1 MKLRLLSVPISMAIL
16 VVALQPGVA
25 TAQTGRP
32 RYSPPQ
38 NGRAGIVPEGT
49 VISMR
54 MDATLTS
61 RTSHVGDKFT
71 ATVAIPVYVD
81 GRTAIPAGSVV
92 EGQITS
98 VTPAKRMSK
107 SGTIA
112 VDFDTLILPNG
123 ARMKLTGTLTSADPN
138 DRTTIDQEGR
148 VSGSEGNRKVV
159 FIGGGGAIGAVLGG
173 IASRSAGGAVLGG
186 VLGAG
191 AGVGAVMLSKGEE
204 AEVRAG
210 TPFGIQLTQALQAG
224 DNSLSEGGA
233 EPGRSRDRDAG
244 RGGAE
249 PDRDRG
255 RGMDRENGRGMDRD
269 SNPPP

>member
-1 MKLRLLSVPISMAIL
+1 MKGKLSSKIIL
-16 VVALQPGVA
+16 PVALAALIVGLSGSLA
-25 TAQTGRP
+25 NGQTGRT
-32 RYSPPQ
+32 RYTSPQ
-38 NGRAGIVPEGT
+38 SDRTLVVPEGT

-71 ATVAIPVYVD
+71 ATVAIPVYVN
-81 GRTAIPAGSVV
+81 GRTVIPAGCVV
-92 EGQITS
+92 EGQVTS

-112 VDFDTLILPNG
+112 VDFDDVIFPNG
-123 ARMKLTGTLTSADPN
+123 ARMKLTGSLTSADPN
-138 DRTTIDQEGR
+138 DRSTIDQEGR
-148 VSGSEGNRKVV
+148 VSGNEGNPKGV

-191 AGVGAVMLSKGEE
+191 AGIGAVLLTKGEG

-210 TPFGIQLTQALQAG
+210 TPFGIQLTPTLAIGDSSMAEAG
-224 DNSLSEGGA
+224 T
-233 EPGRSRDRDAG
+233 
-244 RGGAE
+244 
-249 PDRDRG
+249 
-255 RGMDRENGRGMDRD
+255 
-269 SNPPP
+269 